1 MSFRHC
7 RQGFTLIEL
16 LVVMAIGA
24 LITGMIVTIGPR
36 QGRGQVVQMA
46 AEQVAALLRRARAM
60 AMANNSAYMVTFNLE
75 NAPGSSGKVINNRS
89 GGHWCRIVRSGR
101 CQIGSNSIWS
111 DIPPLIAGVT
121 HAGHTDFAWC
131 SWTTAGGTTV
141 SEWGTCP
148 EGLDS
153 GSNNRNGQG
162 FRLYP
167 TFPHVVEEIRNCY
180 VSERVTLPA
189 GRARFLALGD
199 SDEGPRITSRK
210 WSCGYGTTYPRPYF
224 GYMDPSNRLYPWGG
238 YDPTL
243 PSVTPWA
250 NTTPPDPAFPP
261 PGPFSTYSGLFYQGK
276 DEPRLDSRGCRNPAD
291 RKFDVDWNRDGIIA
305 GSDAECGP
313 EKDYYLLRE
322 DQPRP
327 LINGDW
333 GDFTILFNQDGTAV
347 FPAMKC
353 NRRWYANSAGAN
365 GCGAS
370 DLAKY
375 WSVDRT
381 AAYNSYTLKTTVPNG
396 ESIHYQRHTDR
407 AFITIAP
414 DSPDD
419 RDQFASPNEA
429 LRTLLPMCRV
439 FVTTAGYVGITPVR
453 WNENVLTELPA
464 QDPANPNPWPS
475 DPAIF
480 SMATAAH
487 RDWMAANFRY
497 GWPNVSASDSNSGST
512 DGTYWGVV
520 PLGKP
525 ITDQVSTA
533 MMTRRIWW
541 MVP

>member
-1 MSFRHC
+1 MIFRRC

-16 LVVMAIGA
+16 LVVMTIGA

-36 QGRGQVVQMA
+36 QSRGQVVQMA

-60 AMANNSAYMVTFNLE
+60 AIANNSPYMVTFNLE

-89 GGHWCRIVRSGR
+89 GGHWCRIVRPGR
-101 CQIGSNSIWS
+101 TPIGYESFYTEL
-111 DIPPLIAGVT
+111 PPLIAGG
-121 HAGHTDFAWC
+121 AGAGSGYPWC
-131 SWTTAGGTTV
+131 TWTTAGGLTV
-141 SEWGTCP
+141 TQNGSP
-148 EGLDS
+148 PVGLDS
-153 GSNNRNGQG
+153 GGNRVSIAFNP
-162 FRLYP
+162 YP
-167 TFPHVVEEIRNCY
+167 TFAHVVEEIRSGY

-199 SDEGPRITSRK
+199 SDEGPRMTSVK
-210 WSCGYGTTYPRPYF
+210 WSCDYGTTYPRPYF
-224 GYMDPSNRLYPWGG
+224 GFFDPSSKRLYPWGG
-238 YDPTL
+238 YDPNL
-243 PSVTPWA
+243 PVVTPW
-250 NTTPPDPAFPP
+250 NTAEPADPLSPP
-261 PGPFSTYSGLFYQGK
+261 PAPFSTYSGLFYQGK
-276 DEPRLDSRGCRNPAD
+276 DEALPPTGCVNRAD
-291 RKFDVDWNRDGIIA
+291 RKFDVDWNRDGVIA
-305 GSDAECGP
+305 GSDAERGA
-313 EKDYYLLRE
+313 ENNWYLLRE
-322 DQPRP
+322 GQPRP

-353 NRRWYANSAGAN
+353 NRRWYTTP
-365 GCGAS
+365 S

-375 WSVDRT
+375 WSIDRKSRWEYSPT
-381 AAYNSYTLKTTVPNG
+381 ATAPNG
-396 ESIHYQRHTDR
+396 ESIHYQRHTNR

-453 WNENVLTELPA
+453 WNENVLSELPA
-464 QDPANPNPWPS
+464 QDSANPNPWPS

-480 SMATAAH
+480 SMATVAD
-487 RDWMAANFRY
+487 RDWMDANFRY
-497 GWPNVSASDSNSGST
+497 GWMHSPLTRGAGS
-512 DGTYWGVV
+512 YWGSV
-520 PLGKP
+520 PRGKP